1 MNKNLRLIAGIVLF
15 GSIWGLLECALGD
28 ALHSTSLPAG
38 SIMTG
43 LVGFGLM
50 AATRVMYRQ
59 PGMQL
64 GMGALAGALKYMHP
78 VGGCMLCSAIAIAIE
93 GMVFEMLWRSP
104 RLRMDKLQSMSM
116 RVGMGVISGYSMYA
130 VGYIST
136 QMLTPIVS
144 GGPLVVADVAALL
157 PRTLS
162 HATLA
167 GLLAGA
173 TLPALLAISADLS
186 NRIAAIRREVY
197 YPAASLISVLCWMG
211 ILLL

>member
-1 MNKNLRLIAGIVLF
+1 MNKNLHLIAGIVLF

-43 LVGFGLM
+43 LVSFGLM

-78 VGGCMLCSAIAIAIE
+78 VGGCMLCSAIAIAVE
-93 GMVFEMLWRSP
+93 GAIFEIIWRSP
-104 RLRMDKLQSMSM
+104 RLRIHRLDSMSM
-116 RVGMGVISGYSMYA
+116 RIGMGVISGYTMYG
-130 VGYIST
+130 VGYMAT
-136 QMLTPIVS
+136 QMLTPVVA
-144 GGPLVVADVAALL
+144 GGPLILADVAALL
-157 PRTLS
+157 PRALS

-173 TLPALLAISADLS
+173 TLPALLALPANLS
-186 NRIAAIRREVY
+186 ERITSVRKEVY
-197 YPAASLISVLCWMG
+197 YPVASAVSVLCWIG

>member
-1 MNKNLRLIAGIVLF
+1 MNKNLRLVVGIILF

-28 ALHSTSLPAG
+28 ALHGTVLPAG
-38 SIMTG
+38 AIMTG

-78 VGGCMLCSAIAIAIE
+78 VGGCMLCSAIAIAVE
-93 GMVFEMLWRSP
+93 GVVFEMLWRSP
-104 RLRMDKLQSMSM
+104 RLRMNHLDSPSM
-116 RVGMGVISGYSMYA
+116 RVGMGVISGYGMYA
-130 VGYIST
+130 VGYITT
-136 QMLTPIVS
+136 QILTP
-144 GGPLVVADVAALL
+144 VVAGSMFMASGLAALI

-167 GLLAGA
+167 GLIAGA
-173 TLPALLAISADLS
+173 TLPALLAVPSDLS
-186 NRIAAIRREVY
+186 KRIPSIRKEVY
-197 YPAASLISVLCWMG
+197 YPAASLISLFCWVG

>member
-1 MNKNLRLIAGIVLF
+1 MKQNLRLVAGIILF

-28 ALHSTSLPAG
+28 ALHSTVLPGGA
-38 SIMTG
+38 IMTG

-50 AATRVMYRQ
+50 AATRIMYRQ

-78 VGGCMLCSAIAIAIE
+78 VGGCMLCSAIAIAVE
-93 GMVFEMLWRSP
+93 GVVFELIWRSP
-104 RLRMDKLQSMSM
+104 QLRLDRLDTTSM
-116 RVGMGVISGYSMYA
+116 RVSMGVISGYAMYG
-130 VGYIST
+130 VGYIAT

-144 GGPLVVADVAALL
+144 GGPLIVADLAALM

-173 TLPALLAISADLS
+173 TLPALLAVPADLS
-186 NRIAAIRREVY
+186 ERIASVRKEVY
-197 YPAASLISVLCWMG
+197 YPAASLISVLCWIG

>member
-1 MNKNLRLIAGIVLF
+1 MKQNLRLVAGIVLF
-15 GSIWGLLECALGD
+15 GSIWGLLESALGD
-28 ALHSTSLPAG
+28 ALHNTALPAG

-78 VGGCMLCSAIAIAIE
+78 VGGCMLCSAIAIAVE
-93 GMVFEMLWRSP
+93 GAIFELIWRSP
-104 RLRMDKLQSMSM
+104 RLRLDRLDSMSM
-116 RVGMGVISGYSMYA
+116 RVGMGVISGYAMYG

-136 QMLTPIVS
+136 QMLTP
-144 GGPLVVADVAALL
+144 VVAGGSLIMADIAALL
-157 PRTLS
+157 PRALS

-173 TLPALLAISADLS
+173 TLPALLAVPANLS
-186 NRIAAIRREVY
+186 ERVASIRQAVY
-197 YPAASLISVLCWMG
+197 YPAASAISVCCWIG

>member
-1 MNKNLRLIAGIVLF
+1 MKQNLRLVAGIVLF

-28 ALHSTSLPAG
+28 ALHGSILPGGA
-38 SIMTG
+38 IMTG

-50 AATRVMYRQ
+50 AATRIMYRQ

-78 VGGCMLCSAIAIAIE
+78 IGGCMLCSAIAIAVE
-93 GMVFEMLWRSP
+93 GAVFELIWRSP
-104 RLRMDKLQSMSM
+104 RLHLDRLDSMSM
-116 RVGMGVISGYSMYA
+116 RVGMGVISGYTMYG
-130 VGYIST
+130 VGYLAT

-144 GGPLVVADVAALL
+144 GGPLAASAVASLV

-173 TLPALLAISADLS
+173 TLPALLAVPANLPE
-186 NRIAAIRREVY
+186 RIAMIRREVY
-197 YPAASLISVLCWMG
+197 YPVASAISVLCWIG

>member
-1 MNKNLRLIAGIVLF
+1 MKENLRLIAGIVLF
-15 GSIWGLLECALGD
+15 GSIWGLLESALGD
-28 ALHSTSLPAG
+28 ALHSTALPAG
-38 SIMTG
+38 AIMTG

-78 VGGCMLCSAIAIAIE
+78 VGGCMLCSAIAIAVE

-104 RLRMDKLQSMSM
+104 RLRMDRLDSMSL
-116 RVGMGVISGYSMYA
+116 RIGMGIISGYSMYA
-130 VGYIST
+130 IGYIST
-136 QMLTPIVS
+136 QLLTPVVA
-144 GGPLVVADVAALL
+144 GGPLIAAHVAALL
-157 PRTLS
+157 PRALS

-173 TLPALLAISADLS
+173 TLPALLAVPADLAE
-186 NRIAAIRREVY
+186 RIAAIRKEVY
-197 YPAASLISVLCWMG
+197 YPVASLISAFCWIG

>member
-1 MNKNLRLIAGIVLF
+1 MKQNIRLVAGIILF
-15 GSIWGLLECALGD
+15 GSIWGLLESALGD
-28 ALHSTSLPAG
+28 ALHSTVLPAG

-43 LVGFGLM
+43 LIGFGLM
-50 AATRVMYRQ
+50 AATRIIYRQ

-78 VGGCMLCSAIAIAIE
+78 VGGCMLCSAIAIAVE
-93 GMVFEMLWRSP
+93 GVVFELIWRSP
-104 RLRMDKLQSMSM
+104 QLHLNRLDSTSM
-116 RVGMGVISGYSMYA
+116 RVSIGVISGYAMYG
-130 VGYIST
+130 VGYIAT
-136 QMLTPIVS
+136 QMITPVVS
-144 GGPLVVADVAALL
+144 GGPLMASGIFALV

-173 TLPALLAISADLS
+173 MLPALLAVPADLS
-186 NRIAAIRREVY
+186 ERIVSVRKEVY
-197 YPAASLISVLCWMG
+197 YPAASLISVLCWIG